1 MHLLPRAAEHIARV
15 LNTMAIFL
23 SQCWR
28 PEVYNEV
35 ASRTAHTWKAEEGSF
50 LASSPFLVFPAVF
63 GVSQSADSSFR
74 MLPRSSTQHSTMSL
88 WVCELHLFSYK
99 DSNHI
104 EFRPQPKPAQSH
116 LHWTSTRL
124 LLPVQ
129 LHCIYSHTTLSM
141 SYFISSQKPIGL
153 HSEVCDGHGF
163 GRVWGLFT

>member
-1 MHLLPRAAEHIARV
+1 MHLLPSAAEHIARV

-74 MLPRSSTQHSTMSL
+74 ILPRSSTQHSTMSL
-88 WVCELHLFSYK
+88 WVWWAAFIFLIKTPIILNLDPNLSQHNLTFTEHLQGCYFQ
-99 DSNHI
+99 SNYIVSTAIPHRACPI
-104 EFRPQPKPAQSH
+104 LSH
-116 LHWTSTRL
+116 LR
-124 LLPVQ
+124 
-129 LHCIYSHTTLSM
+129 
-141 SYFISSQKPIGL
+141 SQ
-153 HSEVCDGHGF
+153 
-163 GRVWGLFT
+163 